1 MPTAHPRF
9 HTTRTPRVERILR
22 AARERG
28 LTGPPGEVL
37 VPHHLLALAAH
48 HAGRLVTLDAR
59 IEAALT
65 PADRVFV
72 TTLGAA

>member
-9 HTTRTPRVERILR
+9 HTTRTPRVEHILR

-37 VPHHLLALAAH
+37 VTLAERALATPP
-48 HAGRLVTLDAR
+48 RS
-59 IEAALT
+59 AALAQFHANRRLT
-65 PADRVFV
+65 SELVAELLDDD
-72 TTLGAA
+72 